1 MRYYHALSLIS
12 LLSLTACGGGGSETE
27 TPTPVTPTPP
37 SLTRCE
43 QGSELTVVS
52 TSSSIEF
59 MTEQNYLAH
68 QTATIIAKIENRDS
82 SGLDFTW
89 QQLSGPTLVLTSI
102 KSPVLAVQF
111 AEAGS
116 YSFSVNIQSSGL
128 NLTENLDLTV
138 SEATS
143 SLLTIR
149 SGHQVV
155 EGNNAS
161 FRIDRTGTNGD
172 QIPSNISWCIASGPE
187 VKLDVVNP
195 ERPQFVAPTVDTD
208 TVSILRAT
216 GTIAGESASGEVIAL
231 ITNEAP
237 ITSQYFDTPVARTFA
252 YKNSSPYADAIE
264 TCVYSNQLTSPC
276 STSKLPLLGQLSGGT
291 DKAKIMDRVLVSHQ
305 WMGDNFETFID
316 QMDPNS
322 DFANLLQS
330 VTSVVI
336 SYDVR
341 PSFYWVVTGAIY
353 LDPNDLWL
361 LAQERDVINE
371 APDYRSNFSNEL
383 GFIMPWRYVKNNEYV
398 SDTTPRSTRTN
409 RTLTQLSPDLSSLLY
424 HELAH
429 ANDFFPSSTHSS
441 LGINSQTL
449 LDHFQRRANA
459 GELISDLLT
468 VLFPLTSNEMFNLA
482 KVSFKGDTANSVQKA
497 YMPDDITQ
505 FFSNDIASDYYAYS
519 STREDVAM
527 LFEESM
533 MSHRYGILRDVGVT
547 DRPENATAQTIIVD
561 WGQRGRIGQNSLQD
575 RAAFVLENIFP
586 TMNGANLI
594 SNLPT
599 PIAMTKGESW
609 SENLTIS
616 LLEKSQKSSS
626 SQQHSASEES
636 RVHPEIRVSG
646 DRHRR
651 EN

>member
-59 MTEQNYLAH
+59 MTEQNYFAH

-208 TVSILRAT
+208 TVSILRAI

-599 PIAMTKGESW
+599 PIAMTKGKSW

-636 RVHPEIRVSG
+636 LVYPEIRVSG